1 VQHNICAQFTV
12 RLVDD
17 ADWSSKNRR
26 LLNTEKIIF
35 KAEGRNPVSA
45 DQSSAVNQNE
55 LNLLLV
61 CIIPIAFINE
71 VIFLTAVCDQFQ
83 VYVLVIVEPEGV
95 VAKPNVPEREDAL
108 FNIGMAL
115 VSHYNSL

>member
-1 VQHNICAQFTV
+1 
-12 RLVDD
+12 
-17 ADWSSKNRR
+17 
-26 LLNTEKIIF
+26 
-35 KAEGRNPVSA
+35 
-45 DQSSAVNQNE
+45 
-55 LNLLLV
+55 
-61 CIIPIAFINE
+61 